1 MRPLFVKL
9 DSKFCGTAFYQT
21 YTLALVAALS
31 IAAGLGSLL
40 IVGMITWAV
49 QRRKQEERLPEGPD
63 AVERAGRGWKA
74 VFRSRYV
81 LLAFPLGF
89 ALGFYL
95 LLDLALAVSVYPLF
109 VAVYAALWCLVT
121 LLLLWGAPARRTLAI
136 VGLVAV
142 VVFSVRFVNWNSRK
156 PFLKDLFRIKEGMSA
171 AEVDQIMGDYM
182 TGGGVSMG
190 SPRPRLDGQ
199 LAEQGATA
207 TGTISYRH
215 TNEGWGNSDWGEVSF
230 ENGRV
235 GNVLFSPD

>member
-1 MRPLFVKL
+1 M
-9 DSKFCGTAFYQT
+9 
-21 YTLALVAALS
+21 
-31 IAAGLGSLL
+31 
-40 IVGMITWAV
+40 
-49 QRRKQEERLPEGPD
+49 
-63 AVERAGRGWKA
+63 
-74 VFRSRYV
+74 
-81 LLAFPLGF
+81 
-89 ALGFYL
+89 
-95 LLDLALAVSVYPLF
+95 VSVYPLF

-136 VGLVAV
+136 VVLVAV
-142 VVFSVRFVNWNSRK
+142 VVFSVRFVNCNSRK

-182 TGGGVSMG
+182 TGGGASMG